1 MRVAVLTSS
10 RADYSIYFPL
20 LKKLE
25 ADDHFQ
31 LSIIAFGTHLSEQHG
46 YTLKHIE
53 ADGFKIAKKVNT
65 LPQGDSPLAISK
77 SVGETISKFAEVW
90 QELAAGLDLVICL
103 GDRFEMF
110 AAVSASIPFNLPVAH
125 IHGGETTIGA
135 MDNTYRHSLTHMA
148 KYHFASTQ
156 HHADR
161 VIALKG
167 DAEHVYNVGALG
179 LESLAN
185 TTLLNAKE
193 FETKFSIP
201 IQTPVLVTF
210 HPETVAYEKNEAFAD
225 ELVKALTTI
234 QQQIIITMPNAD
246 TMGNCIRER
255 LLAFAKTRSNV
266 YTVESL
272 GMQGYYSCMNLC
284 DFVLG
289 NSSSGI
295 IEAASFGKYVIN
307 IGNRQKGRDAGKN
320 VIHCEINAH
329 KIRSAITTIKT
340 APKLGT
346 DNIYW
351 GGEVSQNI
359 ITILKKVN

>member
-1 MRVAVLTSS
+1 MKVAVLTSS
-10 RADYSIYFPL
+10 RADYSIYHPL
-20 LKKLE
+20 LKRLK
-25 ADDHFQ
+25 ADDFFE

-46 YTLKHIE
+46 YTIKHIE

-65 LPQGDSPLAISK
+65 LPQGDDPLAISK
-77 SVGETISKFAEVW
+77 SIAETISKFAEVW
-90 QELAAGLDLVICL
+90 QELVSGLDLVICL

-110 AAVSASIPFNLPVAH
+110 AAVSASIPFNLSVAH

-135 MDNTYRHSLTHMA
+135 MDNIYRHSLTHMA
-148 KYHFASTQ
+148 RYHFASTQ

-167 DAEHVYNVGALG
+167 DADHVYNVGALG

-193 FETKFSIP
+193 FEAKFSIP

-210 HPETVAYEKNEAFAD
+210 HPETVDYTKNEEFAN
-225 ELVKALTTI
+225 ELVKALAQL

-255 LLAFAKTRSNV
+255 LQAFAKTRSNV

-307 IGNRQKGRDAGKN
+307 LGNRQKGRDAGKN
-320 VIHCEINAH
+320 VVHCEINAE
-329 KIRSAITTIKT
+329 KMLSAIAKVKT

-351 GGEVSQNI
+351 GGGVSQK
-359 ITILKKVN
+359 ITAILKKIN